1 MQAKPHVC
9 VVVTLYFSIRMGLS
23 ASLWEKIS
31 YITGNY
37 NLEIWDFS
45 LIIPILTMVTV
56 K

>member
-1 MQAKPHVC
+1 MFVLSSPCILVLEWDCQL
-9 VVVTLYFSIRMGLS
+9 LYGK
-23 ASLWEKIS
+23 KIS